1 MPTLEFAK
9 LPLVEAAIRLTA
21 ARPLPLDLASAVQ
34 LHLAMKDRFSRIEDP
49 LEVEHAPGRVGMIEL
64 QPGRLLGARY
74 RDHAQGISVGV
85 QPSLVSARWLQ
96 SPGGGASYP
105 RFGSLSDAL
114 WFALERLRSVFR
126 DVRFDVANMS
136 YTNFVKIN
144 AATVSE
150 FLERYFVP
158 NVRPAIMEPN
168 NQFHGLNIS
177 WRSAEDI
184 DLRLVIER
192 GEAQLTPV
200 RSEGYKI
207 TTIAG
212 IRFEEID
219 VPVEPVTRIHDRLQV
234 LFGSILSESAK
245 REWGHAES

>member
-1 MPTLEFAK
+1 MPTLEFTK

-34 LHLAMKDRFSRIEDP
+34 LHLAMKERFPRIEDP
-49 LEVEHAPGRVGMIEL
+49 LEAEHAPGRAAMIEL
-64 QPGRLLGARY
+64 QAGRLLGARY
-74 RDHAQGISVGV
+74 RDPAHGLSVGV
-85 QPSLVSARWLQ
+85 QPSLVSVRWLQ
-96 SPGGGASYP
+96 SPGGTVTYP
-105 RFGSLSDAL
+105 RFEALSDAL
-114 WFALERLRSVFR
+114 WFALEKLRTVFR

-136 YTNFVKIN
+136 YTNFVHTN

-150 FLERYFVP
+150 FLDRYFIA
-158 NVRPAIMEPN
+158 NVRPAIMEPT

-192 GEAQLTPV
+192 GEAQLTV

-207 TTIAG
+207 TTVAG
-212 IRFEEID
+212 IRFDEAD
-219 VPVEPVTRIHDRLQV
+219 RPVESVKTIHDRLQV
-234 LFGSILSESAK
+234 LFESILSESAK
-245 REWGHAES
+245 REWGHAKS